1 MIANVRMG
9 MSAML
14 CMLFAHAAIFTRGA
28 ERITPLDFAGAKQ
41 PQIAIASSGEI
52 YVAFGK
58 GQKIYVTR
66 SENAGRTFSSPTTIG
81 ELEKLALGMRRG
93 PRIATTGK
101 SVTLTA
107 ISHATGNLYSWFS
120 PDSGSSWSQAR
131 VINTATNSAREGMH
145 ALATDG
151 NSKLISVW
159 LDLRNGKT
167 ELWGSVSQDR
177 GATWGSNVRIYQS
190 PSGTICECCHP
201 SAVFNSSGKIV
212 VMWRNALAGNRDMY
226 QSESMDSGTTFSQAQ
241 KIGKGTW
248 ALAAC
253 PMDGGSLGVA
263 GEQVNFAWRRES
275 TLFATVD
282 KSSETVIAESGTHPV
297 VVPRGK
303 EFSYVWQNDGDL
315 FWKSSA
321 SAAPELLAQDAAYG
335 AAAWSERDR
344 KALIV
349 WETTNGIFISS
360 R

>member
-1 MIANVRMG
+1 MFVI
-9 MSAML
+9 L
-14 CMLFAHAAIFTRGA
+14 CLLFVNAAIVTRGA
-28 ERITPLDFAGAKQ
+28 ERVTPPDFAGAKQ

-58 GQKIYVTR
+58 DQKIYVTR
-66 SENAGRTFSSPTTIG
+66 SEDAGRTFSSPTAIG

-101 SVTLTA
+101 SVTVTA
-107 ISHATGNLYSWFS
+107 ISHANGNLHSWFS
-120 PDSGSSWSQAR
+120 QDSGRSWSQAM
-131 VINTATNSAREGMH
+131 VINSTTNSAREGMH

-151 NSKLISVW
+151 TSKLFSVW

-201 SAVFNSSGKIV
+201 SAVFDSSGKIV
-212 VMWRNALAGNRDMY
+212 AMWRNALAGNRDLY
-226 QSESMDSGTTFSQAQ
+226 QSESSDSGKTFSQAQ
-241 KIGKGTW
+241 KIGTGTW
-248 ALAAC
+248 PLAAC

-263 GEQVNFAWRRES
+263 GEKISYAWRREGI
-275 TLFATVD
+275 LFATD
-282 KSSETVIAESGTHPV
+282 NESSETVLAERGTQPV

-315 FWKSSA
+315 FWKSST
-321 SAAPELLAQDAAYG
+321 SAAPELLAQDAAFA

-344 KALIV
+344 KAFIV
-349 WETTNGIFISS
+349 WETSNGIFISS